1 LRLGNSS
8 ETYFAQKNG
17 NGDSEGLWVYHFE
30 YLDRAKGCG
39 NQARVKP
46 KFFKLT
52 SFRFVEKIEPTMRHL
67 VAAMLERR
75 LEEPKK
81 LKADAVTCCFECVDD
96 LSSLLKGALPQLYD
110 APTRGVQ

>member
-1 LRLGNSS
+1 
-8 ETYFAQKNG
+8 
-17 NGDSEGLWVYHFE
+17 
-30 YLDRAKGCG
+30 
-39 NQARVKP
+39 
-46 KFFKLT
+46 
-52 SFRFVEKIEPTMRHL
+52 
-67 VAAMLERR
+67 MLERR